1 LYKMAEIARPRTFRN
16 GDVQVDACPG
26 EEGLILSVGRT
37 SLWVNMVEAL
47 DVARAL
53 ARALEHHAR
62 ADGEHEPDAALARLL
77 PIRRG

>member
-1 LYKMAEIARPRTFRN
+1 MAEIARTFKN

-37 SLWVNMVEAL
+37 SLWVNMGEAL

-53 ARALEHHAR
+53 ARALEHHACGGGKL
-62 ADGEHEPDAALARLL
+62 DPG
-77 PIRRG
+77 

>member
-1 LYKMAEIARPRTFRN
+1 
-16 GDVQVDACPG
+16 
-26 EEGLILSVGRT
+26 
-37 SLWVNMVEAL
+37 MVEAL